1 MSAVHDIN
9 RSIQTAAEKL
19 TKTNCEKHEW
29 SLALPGLKK
38 RVGKLLLLLQKAMYP
53 GVFGEKASAAR
64 SVEKTVFR
72 YLRLSAR
79 QLSKILEDVLPGED
93 TGRIVSQFI
102 ESLPEI
108 AERLETD
115 IKAAYEG
122 DPAALS
128 EKEIMLSYPAFEAIS
143 VYRLAHRLYELSVPL
158 VPRIMTEYAHS
169 KTGIDIHPGA
179 EIGRYFFIDHG
190 TGVVIGETCT
200 IGEHVKLYQGVT
212 LGAKSFALDEQGKP
226 IKGIKRHPDI
236 GNHVVIY
243 ANATILGGDTV
254 IGDHCV
260 IGGNVWL
267 MHSVEAGKKI
277 FYNREE
283 SCAPSD

>member
-79 QLSKILEDVLPGED
+79 QLSKILEDVLPGKIPD
-93 TGRIVSQFI
+93 GSSVN
-102 ESLPEI
+102 L
-108 AERLETD
+108 L
-115 IKAAYEG
+115 KAFRDSGASRNRHKG
-122 DPAALS
+122 GVRRGSRRAFQ
-128 EKEIMLSYPAFEAIS
+128 KEIMLSYPAFEAIS

-190 TGVVIGETCT
+190 NGVVIGETCT